1 MHNHEVT
8 LFAVM
13 EVRATVNEVYVLI
26 EINHGLVD
34 DLERSIFG
42 NLKGIRDADAQGALV
57 LLT

>member
-1 MHNHEVT
+1 MK
-8 LFAVM
+8 A
-13 EVRATVNEVYVLI
+13 RATINEVYVLI

-42 NLKGIRDADAQGALV
+42 NLKGIRDADAQGALA